1 MLPDLPDRPIWRY
14 ADSAVVLGEFAVSV
28 KPALQLRLHQ
38 QLSLTPQ
45 LQQAI
50 KLLQMS
56 SVELEI
62 ELREVL
68 ESNPLL
74 ELSEAGNDDDPAAS
88 DEYSF
93 DGESA
98 TTEPAEAE
106 HDAGERSD
114 NAGDE
119 TREVDDFELAGD
131 FEDDGSDYG
140 SPKPVD
146 EDGVEKQDPEP
157 EDLRDHLLWQLNLTA
172 LSPRDRAIGAAIIE
186 AIDEDG
192 YLHEDAES
200 LCGSLAGLPSV
211 NGNAATAAEVEAM
224 RHRIQHFDPIGVA
237 SRNLGEC
244 LRVQLDTFDPSTAG
258 WKAAREIVT
267 AHLETLAR
275 NDRARLAKLLRADT
289 TEIDAA
295 IALIRSL
302 DPKPG
307 ARYSATATE
316 FVAPDAYARR
326 QGGRWNVTLSPHCQP
341 RLSINRHYSGLIARA
356 QRDDAQYLRG
366 QLQEAR
372 WLIKSLATRADTMLK
387 VASAIVRAQSAFL
400 DFGAEAM
407 RPLVL
412 RDIADEIG
420 MHESTVSRMTTRK
433 YLHTPRGTF
442 EFKFFFSSGVGTVD
456 GGAASATAIQAM
468 IKKLID
474 DETPRKPLSDQALAS
489 ELNKRGIEVA
499 RRTVAKYREGMN
511 IPSSSER
518 GRLCLAASAP

>member
-1 MLPDLPDRPIWRY
+1 M
-14 ADSAVVLGEFAVSV
+14 

-62 ELREVL
+62 ELRQVL

-74 ELSEAGNDDDPAAS
+74 ELSEAPADESTAEAQESDFDGDPAAA
-88 DEYSF
+88 
-93 DGESA
+93 ESA
-98 TTEPAEAE
+98 
-106 HDAGERSD
+106 AGEHEDGGERTDAS
-114 NAGDE
+114 AADE

-146 EDGVEKQDPEP
+146 EDGVEKQDAEP
-157 EDLRDHLLWQLNLTA
+157 EDLRDHLLWQLNLTS
-172 LSPRDRAIGAAIIE
+172 LSPRDRAIGTAIIE
-186 AIDEDG
+186 AVDEDG

-200 LCGSLAGLPSV
+200 LRTSLTGLPAI
-211 NGNAATAAEVEAM
+211 NGHAVAAAEIETM

-244 LRVQLDTFDPSTAG
+244 LRVQLDAFDPHTPG
-258 WKAAREIVT
+258 WNAARDIVSE
-267 AHLETLAR
+267 HLETLAR
-275 NDRARLAKLLRADT
+275 NDRARLAKLLHADAAT
-289 TEIDAA
+289 IDAA

-307 ARYSATATE
+307 RQYSATAPE

-326 QGGRWNVTLSPHCQP
+326 QNGRWVVSLSPHCQP

-372 WLIKSLATRADTMLK
+372 WLIKSLATRAETMLK
-387 VASAIVRAQSAFL
+387 VANAIVRAQTAFL
-400 DFGAEAM
+400 DFGPEAM

-456 GGAASATAIQAM
+456 GGAASSTAIQAM

-474 DETPRKPLSDQALAS
+474 EETPRKPLSDQALAA
-489 ELNKRGIEVA
+489 ELQRRGIEVA

-511 IPSSSER
+511 IPSSNER
-518 GRLCLAASAP
+518 SRLCLAASAL

>member
-1 MLPDLPDRPIWRY
+1 
-14 ADSAVVLGEFAVSV
+14 V

-62 ELREVL
+62 ELRQVL

-74 ELSEAGNDDDPAAS
+74 ELSETPAEEDAAAA
-88 DEYSF
+88 DEYELDS
-93 DGESA
+93 
-98 TTEPAEAE
+98 EPASASSEATDQE
-106 HDAGERSD
+106 KSGERVENS
-114 NAGDE
+114 AADE

-140 SPKPVD
+140 SPKPLD
-146 EDGVEKQDPEP
+146 EDGIEKQDAEP
-157 EDLRDHLLWQLNLTA
+157 EDLRDHLLWQLNLTT
-172 LSPRDRAIGAAIIE
+172 LSPRDRVIGTTIIE

-200 LCGSLAGLPSV
+200 LCVSLTGLPAI
-211 NGNAATAAEVEAM
+211 NGSPVLAAEIESM

-244 LRVQLDTFDPSTAG
+244 LRIQLNAFDPHTPG
-258 WKAAREIVT
+258 WKAARDIVLQ
-267 AHLETLAR
+267 HLETLAR
-275 NDRARLAKLLRADT
+275 NDRARLGKLLHADAAT
-289 TEIDAA
+289 IDAA

-307 ARYSATATE
+307 TQYSATTPE

-326 QGGRWNVTLSPHCQP
+326 QAGRWGVTLSPHCQP

-372 WLIKSLATRADTMLK
+372 WLIKSLATRADTMMK
-387 VASAIVRAQSAFL
+387 VANAIVRAQTAFL
-400 DFGAEAM
+400 DFGPEAM

-456 GGAASATAIQAM
+456 GGAASSTAIQAM

-474 DETPRKPLSDQALAS
+474 EEAPRKPLSDQALAS
-489 ELNKRGIEVA
+489 ELQRRGIEVA

-511 IPSSSER
+511 IPSSNER
-518 GRLCLAASAP
+518 GRLCLAASAL